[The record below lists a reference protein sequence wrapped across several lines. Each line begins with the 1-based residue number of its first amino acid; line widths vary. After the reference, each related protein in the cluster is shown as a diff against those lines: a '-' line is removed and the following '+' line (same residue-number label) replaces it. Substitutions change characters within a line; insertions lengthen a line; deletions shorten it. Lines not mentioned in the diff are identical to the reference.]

1 VKVKIKKYKDGS
13 RSFTAD
19 DDFQRAYVDWI
30 EGIDVPLAI
39 GFETKGAGV
48 GFVYLTRKQ
57 AERLRDMLV
66 EVLGE

>member
-1 VKVKIKKYKDGS
+1 MKVKTQKYKDGS

-30 EGIDVPLAI
+30 EGIDVPLAL

-57 AERLRDMLV
+57 AEKLRDMLV
-66 EVLGE
+66 EVLG